1 MIPVAQS
8 TDRKKVPNGIY
19 DTQDFAQNQQEDEW
33 QINIPPLRP
42 ALLFVDD
49 KQKDKEDNRHDA

>member
-8 TDRKKVPNGIY
+8 TDRKKVPISIY
-19 DTQDFAQNQQEDEW
+19 DTQDFAQNQQEDDW